1 MFTSLEV
8 AILHCYGNNIYFIFR
23 CSAAALDVLSNV
35 FHDNL
40 LPVLLPLLKEALF
53 SHDWLIKE
61 SSILALGAVAEGCT
75 DGMSPHLPGL
85 LPYLTTC
92 LSDAKALV
100 RSITC
105 WTLSR
110 YSHWVVKQPH
120 EAFLQ
125 PLMSEVCPLFV
136 CMCVCV
142 SIG

>member
-1 MFTSLEV
+1 M
-8 AILHCYGNNIYFIFR
+8 
-23 CSAAALDVLSNV
+23 
-35 FHDNL
+35 
-40 LPVLLPLLKEALF
+40 
-53 SHDWLIKE
+53 
-61 SSILALGAVAEGCT
+61 ALGAVAEGCM

-92 LSDAKALV
+92 LSDTKALV

-110 YSHWVVKQPH
+110 YSHWVVTQPH

-136 CMCVCV
+136 CVLKSVCLTV
-142 SIG
+142 CFQFSACIIRACPLYIWYLVMNCLLIISASEEDT